1 MKAKLATILLG
12 VLALTGSEAAGQTS
26 ADKACRG
33 LVITADDQAPGRGGP
48 VFSARG
54 VLDVKLRMLF
64 PASFKPDR
72 EELLRVALTTPNGFP
87 YQELEV
93 PLVAAGAKEKQ
104 RELAG
109 YPFPVKTKPLAAA
122 KDEKGS
128 PVQAVEV
135 KVPVAGTAITE
146 SGLYGTWK
154 VDVWVGEARPCS
166 GSFKLT
172 P

>member
-72 EELLRVALTTPNGFP
+72 EELLRQAGKLAPLFEVGFADFFEGILKGLGC
-87 YQELEV
+87 QLEV
-93 PLVAAGAKEKQ
+93 MNLGG
-104 RELAG
+104 RILAFLLFDLG
-109 YPFPVKTKPLAAA
+109 DCT
-122 KDEKGS
+122 GR
-128 PVQAVEV
+128 
-135 KVPVAGTAITE
+135 TA
-146 SGLYGTWK
+146 
-154 VDVWVGEARPCS
+154 DAD
-166 GSFKLT
+166 
-172 P
+172 